1 MFTYK
6 LKNYNMKKIKFL
18 ISFLLLLSTMSLL
31 AQEKLISGTVTDEN
45 NAPLAGVNII
55 IQGTSTGAQSDFDGN
70 FSLKTKPG
78 DVLVYSFVG
87 MKTKKYSVKA
97 GDTKIA
103 MVLAE
108 DASLLDEVVVV
119 GFGTKKKINLT
130 GAVSVVDGKALTDRP
145 VNNVAAALQGTV
157 AGMNFSVNNAG
168 GALDNAV
175 SFNIRGSGTIGSG
188 SSGSPLVLIDGM
200 EGNMNTLNPQ
210 DIASISVLKDA
221 ASSSIYGSRAPFG
234 VILITTKSGK
244 DGKITVNYNNNFR
257 LTSPLLQPDMLD
269 SETFATYWNEAAA
282 NAGQT
287 PKFSAATLQSI
298 KDHKAGLIPET
309 SWDPNNREWKTYTV
323 GFANNN
329 WFDIFYKDAAASQ
342 EHNISLNGGTEK
354 VNYYFSANYL
364 DQEGLLNFGNDQYD
378 RYSINSKINAKL
390 SDKVKMTYLSRLT
403 RVDYERSAYQ
413 TGLFFHNIARR
424 WPTVPLK
431 DPNGNYVYGNEIA
444 QLEEGRNRDQNDEF
458 VQQLNVQF
466 TPLKNWNIYANMNY
480 KISNSFNHNEFL
492 PIYKYDENGVASPA
506 PEQNVL
512 TAPGAS
518 RIYESA
524 YKTNYFSPNVYTD
537 YTITLNDDHEFKV
550 MAGYQ
555 SELTKSRN
563 LSVNR
568 DDVITP
574 SLPTINT
581 STGLT
586 RGSGAYQHWAI
597 QGYFGRLNYSFKDRY
612 LLEVNGRYDGSSRFL
627 DDKRW
632 QFFPSFSTGWNIS
645 NENFYKD
652 SKLSEYLNFIKLRG
666 SYGELGNQN
675 TNNWYPF
682 YPKMTTGVGNGN
694 WLIGGV
700 KPNTAYPP
708 GLVSTLLTWE
718 KVASWNVAIDLRAIQ
733 NKLGITLDVYNRTTF
748 DMVGPAPELPAI
760 LGANPPSIN
769 NTDMESKGFDL
780 EISWRDTFQDLS
792 YGAKFILSDTR
803 QYVTSYPNESGNL
816 DNWYNG
822 REFGEIWGYTTH
834 GMAKTN
840 TEMNDWVALHN
851 QNRLGSNWAAGD
863 IMYENLDDDPAINNG
878 SNTLENHGDLSI
890 IGNSQ
895 ARYSYSIDL
904 DANYKGF
911 DFRAFF
917 QGVAKRDVV
926 VGGPYFNGANQ
937 NMWQS
942 AGFTQH
948 LDYFRPEDTTSPFGP
963 NTDAYFPRPL
973 FDSGGKN
980 FATQTRYLQN
990 GAYLRL
996 KNIQL
1001 GYTIPSYVTEQLK
1014 ISKLRLYLSGE
1025 NLVTFT
1031 KMIDIFD
1038 PETTGGDW
1046 GNGKIYPLSK
1056 VFSVGLS
1063 LTF

>member
-1 MFTYK
+1 
-6 LKNYNMKKIKFL
+6 MKKINFF
-18 ISFLLLLSTMSLL
+18 ISFFLLLSTMSLM
-31 AQEKLISGTVTDEN
+31 AQEKVISGTVTDEN
-45 NAPLAGVNII
+45 NAPLPGANVVVK
-55 IQGTSTGAQSDFDGN
+55 GTTTGAQTDFDGN
-70 FSLKTKPG
+70 FTLTVKTG
-78 DVLVYSFVG
+78 DVLVFSYIG
-87 MKTKKYSVKA
+87 MRTREHTVTANDS
-97 GDTKIA
+97 KIS
-103 MVLAE
+103 MVLVE
-108 DASLLDEVVVV
+108 DAALLDEVVVI
-119 GFGTKKKINLT
+119 GFGTKKKVNLT
-130 GAVSVVDGKALTDRP
+130 GSVSVVDGDALENRP
-145 VNNVAAALQGTV
+145 VTNVAAALQGTV

-168 GALDNAV
+168 GALDNSV

-188 SSGSPLVLIDGM
+188 SSGSPLILIDGM

-210 DIASISVLKDA
+210 DIESISVLKDA

-244 DGKITVNYNNNFR
+244 DGKITINYNNNFR

-269 SETFATYWNEAAA
+269 SESFATYWNEAAA
-282 NAGQT
+282 NAGQS
-287 PKFSAATLQSI
+287 PKFSDEVLQKI
-298 KDHKAGLIPET
+298 RDHQAGTLIPET
-309 SWDPNNREWKTYTV
+309 DWNSAGNSWNSYTG

-342 EHNISLNGGTEK
+342 EHNLSLNGGTEK
-354 VNYYFSANYL
+354 VNYYFSANFL
-364 DQEGLLNFGNDQYD
+364 DQEGLLNYGNDQYD
-378 RYSINSKINAKL
+378 RYSINSKISSKI
-390 SDKVKMTYLSRLT
+390 SDKIKLTYLSRLT
-403 RVDYERSAYQ
+403 RVDYERSSYQ
-413 TGLFFHNIARR
+413 SGLFFHNIARR

-444 QLEEGRNRDQNDEF
+444 HLENGRNKDQNDEF
-458 VQQLNVQF
+458 VQQLNLQF
-466 TPLKNWNIYANMNY
+466 TPLENWNIYANLNY

-492 PIYKYDENGVASPA
+492 PIYRYDEDGVAHA
-506 PEQNVL
+506 AALQHVL
-512 TAPGAS
+512 WSPGAS

-537 YTITLNDDHEFKV
+537 YTLTINEDHEFKV

-555 SELTKSRN
+555 SELTKTRN
-563 LSVNR
+563 LGVNR

-581 STGLT
+581 ATGDT
-586 RGSGAYQHWAI
+586 RGYGAYQHWAI
-597 QGYFGRLNYSFKDRY
+597 QGYFGRLNYTYKDRY

-632 QFFPSFSTGWNIS
+632 QFFPSFSAGWNVS

-652 SKLSEYLNFIKLRG
+652 SKLSEHVNFLKLRG

-682 YPKMTTGVGNGN
+682 YPSMGIGVNNGG
-694 WLIGGV
+694 WLVNGSR
-700 KPNTAYPP
+700 PNTAYPP

-718 KVASWNVAIDLRAIQ
+718 RVTSWNAAVDLRAF
-733 NKLGITLDVYNRTTF
+733 NSRLGVTFEIYNRTTF
-748 DMVGPAPELPAI
+748 DMVGPAPELPEV
-760 LGANPPSIN
+760 LGANPPRIN

-780 EISWRDTFQDLS
+780 EISWRDTFNDFS

-803 QYVTSYPNESGNL
+803 QFVTSYPNETGSLGQ
-816 DNWYNG
+816 WYTG

-834 GMAKTN
+834 GIAKSD
-840 TEMNDWVALHN
+840 TEMNDWLAMHN
-851 QNRLGSNWAAGD
+851 QDRMGSNWAAGD
-863 IMYENLDDDPAINNG
+863 IMYQNLDDDPAINNG
-878 SNTLENHGDLSI
+878 SNTLDDHGDLSI

-917 QGVAKRDVV
+917 QGVGKRDVA
-926 VGGPYFNGANQ
+926 VGGPYFSGANS

-948 LDYFRPEDTTSPFGP
+948 LDYFRPEDTTSPFGA
-963 NTDAYFPRPL
+963 NTDAYYPRPL
-973 FDSGGKN
+973 FDSGWKN
-980 FATQTRYLQN
+980 FATQTRFLQN

-1001 GYTIPSYVTEQLK
+1001 GYTIPSNVTEK
-1014 ISKLRLYLSGE
+1014 VKVSKMRIYLSGE

-1031 KMIDIFD
+1031 KMSDIFD